1 MRENRGKRQNM
12 ENKWVERGRTGGTG
26 GKKQYKERKQV
37 EWRVRIG
44 RENGWNEVEYR
55 ERREHGLKD
64 AE

>member
-1 MRENRGKRQNM
+1 VRENRGKRQNM
-12 ENKWVERGRTGGTG
+12 ENKWVERGRMGGTG
-26 GKKQYKERKQV
+26 GTKQNKERKQV

-55 ERREHGLKD
+55 ERREHGLKE

>member
-1 MRENRGKRQNM
+1 M
-12 ENKWVERGRTGGTG
+12 ENKWVERGRMGGT
-26 GKKQYKERKQV
+26 KQNKERKQV

-55 ERREHGLKD
+55 ERREHGLKE